1 MRSYRELVV
10 WQRAMQLT
18 VAVYRC
24 TKLFPREEMYGLTS
38 QLRRAAVSVPS
49 NIAEGYGRN
58 SRREYR
64 HFLAIAR
71 GSNMEVQTQLLI
83 AKALSFGSDDQISG
97 AQALSE
103 ETGRMIAAMLRR
115 LSIDPA
121 G

>member
-1 MRSYRELVV
+1 
-10 WQRAMQLT
+10 
-18 VAVYRC
+18 
-24 TKLFPREEMYGLTS
+24 
-38 QLRRAAVSVPS
+38 
-49 NIAEGYGRN
+49 
-58 SRREYR
+58 
-64 HFLAIAR
+64 
-71 GSNMEVQTQLLI
+71 MEVQTQLLI

>member
-1 MRSYRELVV
+1 
-10 WQRAMQLT
+10 
-18 VAVYRC
+18 
-24 TKLFPREEMYGLTS
+24 MYGLTS